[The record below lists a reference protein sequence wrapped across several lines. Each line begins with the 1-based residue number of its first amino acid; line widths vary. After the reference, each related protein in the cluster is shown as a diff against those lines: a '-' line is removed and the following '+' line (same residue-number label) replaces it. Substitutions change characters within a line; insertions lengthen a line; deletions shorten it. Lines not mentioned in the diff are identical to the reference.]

1 MSNREIPLFII
12 DTLRNHKRGEC
23 DFLVCTDK
31 DCGFIAKVDYI
42 DEEKEEVGDDYRI
55 GFPRRG
61 CSLRI
66 KIHQMIGQHPDTGR
80 IRTLLKK
87 GMEYF
92 LKAVT
97 CEVHVNNPSREEC
110 ADFLNTLVRMN
121 KQYVD
126 DAGSDYHARQAT
138 IHTIMMLEA
147 TRKLLLEKLEGIG
160 IENGGDNDPLKGI
173 DFKE

>member
-1 MSNREIPLFII
+1 MAKREIPLFII

-55 GFPRRG
+55 CFPRRG

-87 GMEYF
+87 GAEYF

-97 CEVHVNNPSREEC
+97 CEVHVKNPSREEC

-126 DAGSDYHARQAT
+126 DAGSDYQARQAT

-147 TRKLLLEKLEGIG
+147 TRKFLLEQSGNIE
-160 IENGGDNDPLKGI
+160 IENGGDNDPLKGV
-173 DFKE
+173 DFK

>member
-1 MSNREIPLFII
+1 MAKREIPLFII

-55 GFPRRG
+55 CFPRRG

-87 GMEYF
+87 GAEYF
-92 LKAVT
+92 LKAG
-97 CEVHVNNPSREEC
+97 
-110 ADFLNTLVRMN
+110 
-121 KQYVD
+121 Y
-126 DAGSDYHARQAT
+126 RQE
-138 IHTIMMLEA
+138 L
-147 TRKLLLEKLEGIG
+147 
-160 IENGGDNDPLKGI
+160 
-173 DFKE
+173 

>member
-1 MSNREIPLFII
+1 MAKREIPLFII

-55 GFPRRG
+55 GCPRRG

-97 CEVHVNNPSREEC
+97 CEVHVKNPSREEC

-126 DAGSDYHARQAT
+126 DAGSDYQARQAT

-147 TRKLLLEKLEGIG
+147 TRKLLLEQSGN
-160 IENGGDNDPLKGI
+160 IEIEDGGDDDPLKGI
-173 DFKE
+173 DFK